1 MSTIF
6 FSGKDFWKITAQMEI
21 FFSVLKTV
29 LYVIGFVSI
38 ILTVLPFLRF
48 YAWWIRIGDFPRI
61 QIAIGALLTA
71 IFLIVFIYPFT
82 IGEVVFVG
90 ILFACILYQFY
101 CILPYLPFYPKQV
114 ELERPDEHHENITL
128 LICNVYE
135 DNLETDRL
143 KELIESVK
151 PDLFLL
157 AEVNKRWT
165 DAMSVFE
172 SEYKHNIIH
181 PLENTYGL
189 ALYSKMELV
198 EPEVKFI
205 IENDIPSF
213 HAKVKLDSG
222 ELIRLYCLHPRPPVP
237 TENHRSLERDAELL
251 LVGKTIEKLDEPTIV
266 AGDLN
271 DVAWSRTTKLF
282 QKISGLLDP
291 RIGRGLYNSFHAHHW
306 YLRFPL
312 DHVFHSNH
320 FRLEKIKRMPDVG
333 SDHFPIYISL
343 CLEKTA
349 EHTQEEPEAE
359 HHEKL
364 EAEETIREAFET
376 IEQEKL
382 ELRESQGR
390 VLSE

>member
-1 MSTIF
+1 
-6 FSGKDFWKITAQMEI
+6 MEI
-21 FFSVLKTV
+21 IIPVLKTI
-29 LYVIGFVSI
+29 LYVIGALTIV
-38 ILTVLPFLRF
+38 LTVLPFIRL

-61 QIAIGALLTA
+61 QIAIGALITA
-71 IFLIVFIYPFT
+71 IFLLVFIYPYSV
-82 IGEVVFVG
+82 GEIVFIT
-90 ILFACILYQFY
+90 ILFACILYQFF

-114 ELERPDEHHENITL
+114 ELERPNEPHENVKI

-135 DNLETDRL
+135 ENRETDKL
-143 KELIESVK
+143 KNLIESVK

-172 SEYKHNIIH
+172 NEYKHNIIH

-189 ALYSKMELV
+189 ALYSKIELV
-198 EPEVKFI
+198 GPEIKFI
-205 IENDIPSF
+205 IEDDIPSF
-213 HAKVKLDSG
+213 HAKIKLASG
-222 ELIRLYCLHPRPPVP
+222 ALVRLYCLHPRPPVP

-266 AGDLN
+266 CGDLN

-291 RIGRGLYNSFHAHHW
+291 RIGRGLYNSFHSHYW
-306 YLRFPL
+306 FLRFPL
-312 DHVFHSNH
+312 DHVFHSKH
-320 FRLEKIKRMPDVG
+320 FRLEELKRMPNVG

-349 EHTQEEPEAE
+349 ELTQEEPEADRQ
-359 HHEKL
+359 EKL
-364 EAEETIREAFET
+364 EAEETIKEAFET
-376 IEQEKL
+376 IEQEKA
-382 ELRESQGR
+382 EVSESQGR
-390 VLSE
+390 VLFD

>member
-1 MSTIF
+1 
-6 FSGKDFWKITAQMEI
+6 MEI
-21 FFSVLKTV
+21 IIPVLKTI
-29 LYVIGFVSI
+29 LYIIGASAIV
-38 ILTVLPFLRF
+38 LTVLPFIRL

-61 QIAIGALLTA
+61 QIAIGALITA
-71 IFLIVFIYPFT
+71 IFLLVFVYPYSLGEIVFIA
-82 IGEVVFVG
+82 
-90 ILFACILYQFY
+90 ILFACILYQFF

-114 ELERPDEHHENITL
+114 ELERADEPHENIRL

-135 DNLETDRL
+135 DNRETDKL
-143 KELIESVK
+143 KKLIESVK

-172 SEYKHNIIH
+172 KEYKHNIIQ

-189 ALYSKMELV
+189 ALYSKLELV
-198 EPEVKFI
+198 EPEIKFL
-205 IENDIPSF
+205 IEDDIPSF
-213 HAKVKLDSG
+213 HTKIKLASG
-222 ELIRLYCLHPRPPVP
+222 DKIRLYCLHPRPPVP
-237 TENHRSLERDAELL
+237 VENHRSLERDAELL
-251 LVGKTIEKLDEPTIV
+251 LVGKTIEKLNEPTIV

-291 RIGRGLYNSFHAHHW
+291 RIGRGLFNSFHSHYW
-306 YLRFPL
+306 FLRFPL

-320 FRLEKIKRMPDVG
+320 FRLEEIKRMPNVG

-349 EHTQEEPEAE
+349 RHTQEEPEAA

-364 EAEETIREAFET
+364 EAEETIRDAFET
-376 IEQEKL
+376 IENEKL
-382 ELRESQGR
+382 DLRESQGR
-390 VLSE
+390 ILSD

>member
-1 MSTIF
+1 
-6 FSGKDFWKITAQMEI
+6 MEI
-21 FFSVLKTV
+21 IIPVLKTI
-29 LYVIGFVSI
+29 LYVIGVSAI
-38 ILTVLPFLRF
+38 ILTALPFLRF

-71 IFLIVFIYPFT
+71 VLLLVFIYPFT
-82 IGEVVFVG
+82 IGEIVFVG
-90 ILFACILYQFY
+90 VLFSCVLYQIY

-114 ELERPDEHHENITL
+114 ERERITEPHESIKI

-135 DNLETDRL
+135 ENRETDKL
-143 KELIESVK
+143 KNLIESVK

-172 SEYKHNIIH
+172 SEYEHNIIH

-189 ALYSKMELV
+189 ALYSKLELV
-198 EPEVKFI
+198 EPEIKFL
-205 IENDIPSF
+205 IEDDIPSF
-213 HAKVKLDSG
+213 HTKVKLASG
-222 ELIRLYCLHPRPPVP
+222 KKIRLYCLHPRPPVP

-291 RIGRGLYNSFHAHHW
+291 RIGRGLYNSFHSNYW
-306 YLRFPL
+306 FLRFPL
-312 DHVFHSNH
+312 DHVFHSKH
-320 FRLEKIKRMPDVG
+320 FRLEELKRMPNVG

-349 EHTQEEPEAE
+349 AHTQEEPEAA

-376 IEQEKL
+376 IEEEKA
-382 ELRESQGR
+382 EVREQQGR
-390 VLSE
+390 VLFD